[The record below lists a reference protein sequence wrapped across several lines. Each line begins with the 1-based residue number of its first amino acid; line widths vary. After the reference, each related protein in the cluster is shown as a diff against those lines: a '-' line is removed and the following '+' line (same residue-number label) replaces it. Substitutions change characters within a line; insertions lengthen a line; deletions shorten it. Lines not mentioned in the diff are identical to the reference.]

1 MLSRQDIVRAS
12 VALVRFARGAVL
24 AGVVLVGASCGG
36 SSPPPVTSTAA
47 ALQGPVDMHCTMND
61 MEIKQPIGMCVVVG
75 GSTSALSA
83 ADDGGADA
91 ADGALEG
98 SAGDGGNTTVGGSA
112 SDAGASDGGD
122 GGSACGATADYGCTM
137 YNAEGD
143 DDDCKYHVSW
153 KSTAVK
159 ENAGVTFYVTAT
171 RRADGQP
178 ATGADVQLEVYL
190 NPYHPTPSLNIPN
203 TESPGGNYKV
213 GPVVFDAAGTWTV
226 RFHFYEMCSDVP
238 DDSPHGHAAFYVA
251 VP

>member
-1 MLSRQDIVRAS
+1 MPSPRDIVRAS
-12 VALVRFARGAVL
+12 AVL
-24 AGVVLVGASCGG
+24 AGVMLFGAGCGG
-36 SSPPPVTSTAA
+36 SSAPPVTSTAA

-61 MEIKQPIGMCVVVG
+61 MEINQPIGMCLVVG
-75 GSTSALSA
+75 GSTSSALSA

-91 ADGALEG
+91 AEASSADAAEATTDASTETGAPESG
-98 SAGDGGNTTVGGSA
+98 VDAGATADAGDGGV
-112 SDAGASDGGD
+112 
-122 GGSACGATADYGCTM
+122 SACGATADYGCTM

-153 KSTAVK
+153 KSTTVK
-159 ENAGVTFYVTAT
+159 ENVGVTFYVTAI

-190 NPYHPTPSLNIPN
+190 NPHHPTPSLNIPN
-203 TESPGGNYKV
+203 TESPGGNYQV
-213 GPVVFDAAGTWTV
+213 GPVVFDEAGTWTV

-238 DDSPHGHAAFYVA
+238 NDSPHGHAAFYVV